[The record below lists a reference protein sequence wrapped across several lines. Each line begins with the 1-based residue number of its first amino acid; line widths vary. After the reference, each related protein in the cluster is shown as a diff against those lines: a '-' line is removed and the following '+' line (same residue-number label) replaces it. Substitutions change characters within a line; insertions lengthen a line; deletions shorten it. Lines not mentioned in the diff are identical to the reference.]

1 MIIDLY
7 KYKKWKH
14 VNNLSNYY
22 SLKMSRSTGKTKR
35 GIDRGIIQQIKG
47 NTCTKCGKVEIN
59 PPWSNL

>member
-14 VNNLSNYY
+14 ANNLSKYY
-22 SLKMSRSTGKTKR
+22 SLKMSRSTEKTER
-35 GIDRGIIQQIKG
+35 GIDRGIIQQG